1 MEGRNAARQLG
12 KAAKMKD
19 DRKEAFEASL
29 RQAEA
34 ERRIRNWASKQTKQY
49 SVNALSLMTI
59 GRGALIG
66 ALRHGG

>member
-1 MEGRNAARQLG
+1 
-12 KAAKMKD
+12 MKD